1 VGVWNEQGE
10 GEEGR
15 GLDELDIDL
24 DDLDSHD
31 LEGLTEVGRMIGR
44 MIWKVDRS
52 HDLEGR

>member
-1 VGVWNEQGE
+1 
-10 GEEGR
+10 
-15 GLDELDIDL
+15 L